1 VLLHVPAS
9 LDGLL
14 SLFSSCFT
22 QPTFQTFRALVV
34 GQISQTGLRTV
45 TGMLVGARLSGIWH
59 HARAH
64 RFFSCARWSADRV
77 GLLLAAWVCERLLA
91 PGETVVVAVDDSL
104 CRRAGTKVHAC
115 FWHRDVTARSEGMV
129 AAWGNSWVVAGII
142 VRLPFLDRRVCLPVL
157 FRLWQPKRKQFGKKQ
172 SDPERPGKTELAREL
187 VDLLADRLPD
197 RELRVLGDSAYA
209 SKAWRG
215 LPDRVSATFRLP
227 RHAILYAPPPP
238 ASGTRGRPRTWGPR
252 LGSVEQ
258 LANDPTI
265 ERRNTTVRC
274 YEKTWNVTLATID
287 GRWQPLGPDTP
298 VRLIIARNHT
308 RDPEQ
313 PIAVLTTELDTTA
326 AQTIERYAER
336 WSIEVSFEQGKQLF
350 GVGHARNR
358 TPKAVERTVPFQ
370 YLAMSLTIGWY
381 TLHGH
386 DPNVVSEHR
395 QRAPWYQTKTTPS
408 FADMLAKL
416 RRVILA
422 AQFHPGRDSTP
433 TTQQI
438 SQVHQAWAA
447 AGL

>member
-1 VLLHVPAS
+1 MLLHVPAS

-22 QPTFQTFRALVV
+22 QPTFQTFRGLVV

-45 TGMLVGARLSGIWH
+45 TGMLVGARLSGVWH

-64 RFFSCARWSADRV
+64 RFFSCARWSADRL
-77 GLLLAAWVCERLLA
+77 GLLMASWICQSLLS
-91 PGETVVVAVDDSL
+91 PGEAVVVAVDDSL
-104 CRRAGTKVHAC
+104 CRRAGAKVHGC

-129 AAWGNSWVVAGII
+129 AAWGNSWVVAGIV

-172 SDPERPGKTELAREL
+172 SDPERPGKTELARDL
-187 VDLLADRLPD
+187 VDLLAGRLAD
-197 RELRVLGDSAYA
+197 RELRVLGDSQYA
-209 SKAWRG
+209 SKAWRD
-215 LPDRVSATFRLP
+215 LPERVSVSFRLR
-227 RHAILYAPPPP
+227 RHMTLHALPPT
-238 ASGTRGRPRTWGPR
+238 GNGERGRPRKWGQK
-252 LGSVEQ
+252 LGSVATLIE
-258 LANDPTI
+258 DPSADWTHA
-265 ERRNTTVRC
+265 TVRC
-274 YEKTWNVTLATID
+274 YEKTWKVTLREID
-287 GRWQPLGPDTP
+287 CLWGPLGPDTP
-298 VRLIIARNHT
+298 VRLIIARNHS

-313 PIAVLTTELDTTA
+313 PIAVLTTDLQATP
-326 AQTIERYAER
+326 AQTIERYSER

-358 TPKAVERTVPFQ
+358 TPKAVKRTVPFQ
-370 YLAMSLTIGWY
+370 FLAMSLTISWY
-381 TLHGH
+381 ALHGH
-386 DPNVVSEHR
+386 HPSVVSEHR

-422 AQFHPGRDSTP
+422 TQFHPGTTRPP
-433 TTQQI
+433 TTQEI
-438 SQVHQAWAA
+438 SQVQQAWAA